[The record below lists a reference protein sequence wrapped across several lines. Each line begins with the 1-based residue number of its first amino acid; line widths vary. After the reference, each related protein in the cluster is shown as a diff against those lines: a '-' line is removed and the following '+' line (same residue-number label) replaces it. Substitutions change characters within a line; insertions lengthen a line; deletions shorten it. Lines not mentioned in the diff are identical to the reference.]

1 MPDASAVTSRTVR
14 TDEPAGEILWHVE
27 QRGGGP
33 DIVLTP
39 SGEGDCASFET
50 VAQALAADY
59 RVTTFDTPGFSRST
73 TSGDVEI
80 SMAALAGQVA
90 HLVHALGIER
100 ATFYGCSSAGVAA
113 LELAANHAPLVHR
126 AVVHEAALSEAGDGR
141 SPLAGL
147 VALDDAGISVA
158 CANIFKTMMNED
170 PVAWEALGEDYHRRL
185 SMNYPV
191 WVRQYGAGRKHAPFD
206 PVTLKDKPIVW
217 TIGGLTEAR
226 FFFSN
231 VRLSRRVGI
240 DLELLPCKHFPQ
252 VSIPAILADH
262 IRAAASAEGFLKR

>member
-1 MPDASAVTSRTVR
+1 MNSLMLDAGAVTSRIVR
-14 TDEPAGEILWHVE
+14 TNEPAGEILWHVE
-27 QRGGGP
+27 QRGSGP

-39 SGEGDCASFET
+39 SGEGDCSSFET
-50 VAQALAADY
+50 LARALAGDH

-80 SMAALAGQVA
+80 SMAALSGQVGR
-90 HLVHALGIER
+90 LVRALGIER
-100 ATFYGCSSAGVAA
+100 ATFYGCSSAGVAV
-113 LELAANHAPLVHR
+113 LELAANDAPLVHR

-147 VALDDAGISVA
+147 IALDDAGISAA
-158 CANIFKTMMNED
+158 CANLFKTMMNED

-185 SMNYPV
+185 SVNYPV

-206 PVTLKDKPIVW
+206 PSTLKDKPITW

-231 VRLSRRVGI
+231 VRLSRRAGI
-240 DLELLPCKHFPQ
+240 DLELLPCRHFPQ

-262 IRAAASAEGFLKR
+262 IKVSASAA